1 LPLNLIARFFDMR
14 NPTPTDLSCQLG
26 AVSAGCHA
34 DLAAEDLGQMALVGE
49 ASLLRNPGE
58 GLMGVAQ
65 QAFGALYPAL
75 DDIALRPNPGSERL
89 K

>member
-1 LPLNLIARFFDMR
+1 MR

-34 DLAAEDLGQMALVGE
+34 DLSAEDLGQMALVDE
-49 ASLLRNPGE
+49 ASLLRNPGD
-58 GLMGVAQ
+58 GLMGLAK

-75 DDIALRPNPGSERL
+75 DDIAVRPNPGSLFKGPTEMIGA
-89 K
+89 